1 MANIAIIDDDIA
13 MDLLAQSLRY
23 RGHEVSHYASFEEA
37 ADSLND
43 ILHGGLII
51 LDIIMPWPES
61 WPHSELAGTATAG
74 MELLRMIR
82 KQNPSI
88 QVIVY
93 SAVQNSAIED
103 ALNDDPKVLFISK
116 WSSPSLKELV
126 RMIHSALNIPLVEPP
141 PRPFIVHGRN
151 DKVKLELKNY
161 LQNTLHLPEPIILHE
176 QPNAGR
182 TIIEKFEDFSAESSI
197 AFILLTP
204 DDCGALEAETDD
216 MKRRARQNVIFEM
229 GYFHG
234 YYGRQSG
241 RVILLH
247 HGPLELPS
255 DLAGLVYIDISSGI
269 ESAGELIRKEIKHV
283 VKSNQ

>member
-1 MANIAIIDDDIA
+1 MANISIIDDDIA
-13 MDLLAQSLRY
+13 MDLLARSLRY

-37 ADSLND
+37 SNNLNN
-43 ILHGGLII
+43 ILRGELIM
-51 LDIIMPWPES
+51 LDIIMPWPENL
-61 WPHSELAGTATAG
+61 PHSELAGTATAG

-82 KQNPSI
+82 RQNPSI

-93 SAVQNSAIED
+93 SAVQDSAIED
-103 ALNDDPKVLFISK
+103 ALNDDPKVMFISK

-126 RMIHSALNIPLVEPP
+126 RMIHGALNIPLVEPP

-176 QPNAGR
+176 QPNVGR

-204 DDCGALEAETDD
+204 DDCGALETETDD
-216 MKRRARQNVIFEM
+216 MKRRARQNVIYEM

-283 VKSNQ
+283 VKSKQ